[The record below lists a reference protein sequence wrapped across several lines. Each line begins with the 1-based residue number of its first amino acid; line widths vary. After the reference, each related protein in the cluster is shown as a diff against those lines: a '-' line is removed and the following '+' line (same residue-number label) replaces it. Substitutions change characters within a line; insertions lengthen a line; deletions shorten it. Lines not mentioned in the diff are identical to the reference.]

1 MIPGGPPAPFDGRA
15 RSAAQA
21 ARPTGRLPARERVP
35 MMAAMGTFDTAL
47 MDALLSVG
55 ISPERAR
62 AVVESL
68 DRSIDGRYGLHAQ
81 VLATKRDL
89 AELETRLTRE
99 IGACREPIAAGD
111 ARISE
116 VNAGLTGR
124 INEVNAGLTG
134 RINELN
140 ANLTGRINEL
150 NANLTGRINEVN
162 ANLGAR
168 IAEVNANLSAR
179 LAESRTE
186 LLKWML
192 AAVTA
197 QTALLAGLFKLL

>member
-1 MIPGGPPAPFDGRA
+1 
-15 RSAAQA
+15 
-21 ARPTGRLPARERVP
+21 
-35 MMAAMGTFDTAL
+35 MGTFDTAL

-68 DRSIDGRYGLHAQ
+68 DRSIDGRYALHAQ

-99 IGACREPIAAGD
+99 IGACRERIAAGD
-111 ARISE
+111 ARINEANAGLVGRINEINASLTGRINE
-116 VNAGLTGR
+116 VNTSLTGR
-124 INEVNAGLTG
+124 INEVNAS
-134 RINELN
+134 
-140 ANLTGRINEL
+140 
-150 NANLTGRINEVN
+150 
-162 ANLGAR
+162 LGAR

-179 LAESRTE
+179 LAESKAE

-192 AAVTA
+192 AALTA